1 MPRFIAAQL
10 LISAAALSA
19 CSPALNW
26 REVRVEP
33 TPLKAMLPC
42 KPDKGMRQV
51 PLAGRQVELRAL
63 GCDATGATFAI
74 LHADIGDA
82 SRLGESLEQWKSAT
96 LLNLRGESAEERP
109 FLPPGSLGLPQS
121 LHVAAQGR
129 RPDGS
134 QVQSQAVYFARGTQ
148 VFQAVIY
155 SSELRA
161 DVTDAFFGGLKFE

>member
-1 MPRFIAAQL
+1 MLRFIAALL
-10 LISAAALSA
+10 LISAAALPA

-26 REVRVEP
+26 REIRVEP

-51 PLAGRQVELRAL
+51 PLAGRQVELHAL
-63 GCDATGATFAI
+63 GCDAKGATFAI
-74 LHADIGDA
+74 LHAEIGDA
-82 SRLGESLEQWKSAT
+82 SRLGESLAQWKAAS
-96 LLNLRGESAEERP
+96 LLNLRSESAQERP

-121 LHVAAQGR
+121 LRVSAQGR

-134 QVQSQAVYFARGTQ
+134 QVHSQAAYFARGSQ

-155 SSELRA
+155 SGELSA
-161 DVTDAFFGGLKFE
+161 EVADAFFSGLTFE